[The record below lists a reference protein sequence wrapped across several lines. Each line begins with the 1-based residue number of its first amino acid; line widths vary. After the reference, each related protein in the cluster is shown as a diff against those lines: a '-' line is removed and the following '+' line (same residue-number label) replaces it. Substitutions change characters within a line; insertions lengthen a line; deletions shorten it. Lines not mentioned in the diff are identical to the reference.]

1 MKTKEA
7 KDCAAAFA
15 KMIKK
20 KKPEKVWTDKRNR
33 VQRSFLKKFVI
44 RGVSTPTQLKVK
56 RSQRLPREIFVH

>member
-15 KMIKK
+15 KMIRN
-20 KKPEKVWTDKRNR
+20 KKPEKCGQTKEQN
-33 VQRSFLKKFVI
+33 SKEPLKNFVI
-44 RGVSTPTQLKVK
+44 RGVSTPTQLKAK